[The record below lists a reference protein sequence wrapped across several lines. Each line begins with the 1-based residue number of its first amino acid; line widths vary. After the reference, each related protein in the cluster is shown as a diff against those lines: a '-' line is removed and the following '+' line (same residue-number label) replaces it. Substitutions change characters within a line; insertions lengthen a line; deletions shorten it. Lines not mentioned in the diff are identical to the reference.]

1 MRIKINAWS
10 PPLPRKLFCCVWN
23 KQYSS
28 PPPPNIQQYNII
40 CFLFPQINYF
50 VYQTSFCI
58 TENLIESILPTKK
71 SQIFFWIIL
80 LMLFILLLM
89 SHPISTTTYCD
100 LIIVQIFIIGQCRQR
115 ECLSVLCTSTMQYIM
130 GVCARMILP
139 CPYSQ

>member
-1 MRIKINAWS
+1 MI
-10 PPLPRKLFCCVWN
+10 
-23 KQYSS
+23 SS
-28 PPPPNIQQYNII
+28 IAPEVVLLCMKYTIFIPPPNIQQYNII

-58 TENLIESILPTKK
+58 TENLIESILPTQKTK
-71 SQIFFWIIL
+71 YFSELFIL

-115 ECLSVLCTSTMQYIM
+115 ECLSVLYTSIYY
-130 GVCARMILP
+130 GSVC
-139 CPYSQ
+139 